1 MHAIFGPRS
10 RCSYDEP
17 VLGFT
22 ALLVKVLVF
31 SALEPSDRTS
41 KTPGRVQIGTS
52 TGITAVALLLL
63 HLSRLA
69 RGGKNPVDWS
79 PVKQVG

>member
-1 MHAIFGPRS
+1 MHASFGPRS

-52 TGITAVALLLL
+52 TGITAVALLLVVWL
-63 HLSRLA
+63 VVARILSIGVQSSR
-69 RGGKNPVDWS
+69 
-79 PVKQVG
+79 